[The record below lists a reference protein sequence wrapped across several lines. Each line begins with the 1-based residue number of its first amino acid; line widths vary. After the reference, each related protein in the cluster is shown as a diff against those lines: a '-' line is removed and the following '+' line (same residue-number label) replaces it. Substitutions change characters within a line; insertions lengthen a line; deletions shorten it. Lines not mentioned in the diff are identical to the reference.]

1 MSQRLLFDEDAQWPA
16 TIMRALIWAGTMAAF
31 WAAPFV
37 VFIGFFAAM
46 FYSADKT
53 KLNECAWLFILCLV
67 FFAGIP
73 AILGGITGFVA
84 AFHASSSE
92 TYWGPRSPTFCAFGT
107 DMILCMLLVVPFA
120 MLVFSTQIIPLGV
133 AAFTVGFLYSLRG
146 TCARNKQNAA

>member
-1 MSQRLLFDEDAQWPA
+1 MSQRLLFDEDNQWPA

-37 VFIGFFAAM
+37 VFVGLYAGVFYLADTSSWHDAAWFFA
-46 FYSADKT
+46 FG
-53 KLNECAWLFILCLV
+53 FVCL
-67 FFAGIP
+67 AGIP
-73 AILGGITGFVA
+73 IIVGGITGFVA

-107 DMILCMLLVVPFA
+107 DMILCMLLVVPLA

-133 AAFTVGFLYSLRG
+133 AAFTVGFLYSLWG